1 MVRAIINLLLSASSL
16 AVIVGWI
23 VALIDYDGKKPC
35 SPEDCKT
42 CPFPRCKE
50 DKHDTHRKD

>member
-1 MVRAIINLLLSASSL
+1 MVRAIINLVLSASLL

-50 DKHDTHRKD
+50 DKHDTR